1 MKEGIKMTAISKENR
16 APVVCILLLSF
27 FRAGSMY
34 FYNPGPFYLYV
45 FHFVLS
51 AAVLWCA
58 FRLFGKLSI
67 GVRSHSWMTDAKYY
81 LLSFVILLVLWL
93 PFMLIK
99 YPGAMSWDTWNMI
112 LEYRYHEVSENQSIF
127 YTFWMGSFLDLFD
140 RIGYADAG
148 LFLFEMIHYILYAA
162 VFAHSLFMIRK
173 LDIPK
178 WYMVTA
184 WIICIF
190 NPYIGG
196 YIGVALKDGIYAVL
210 LLEAMVI
217 IVEFFSF
224 TVIGH
229 YKFKAV
235 LLAASIILACMVRK
249 NGEYVF
255 AAILIFYYVNSFITR
270 PKDGSKD
277 TSPKSKLGII
287 VAFSLIVYLLSTL
300 VLKVI
305 VNPYPGSPAEMYSVP
320 FQQTARYVRDH
331 SDDVTEEERIIID
344 NALVYDTLASRYDP
358 RISDPVKAYCDG
370 SYDKLDPYFDVW
382 RHQFLRHPLTYIA
395 ATWEQNYYLFVPE
408 AEIEDTAYYL
418 NAHNGYELG
427 IERTINDERTDM
439 YNTSPER
446 KAVQMRLYDYF
457 MFLHHVPVVNML
469 WNISIYFYIL
479 IIMMVILIRRRKDIT
494 VFIIPLITVFGVT
507 LAPVMH
513 GHPRYLFPLIY
524 SIPLLFAFFLNQS
537 IKES

>member
-1 MKEGIKMTAISKENR
+1 MIASGKSERVPA
-16 APVVCILLLSF
+16 VCILLLSF
-27 FRAGSMY
+27 LRAGSMY
-34 FYNPGPFYLYV
+34 FYNPGPLYYYV
-45 FHFVLS
+45 FHFVLA

-58 FRLFGKLSI
+58 FRVFAKLKA
-67 GVRSHSWMTDAKYY
+67 GVPHRLGLTDAKYY
-81 LLSFVILLVLWL
+81 LLCFVILLAVWL
-93 PFMLIK
+93 PFLLIK

-112 LEYRYHEVSENQSIF
+112 LEYRYNELSEQQSIF
-127 YTFWMGSFLDLFD
+127 YTLFMGSFLNLFD
-140 RIGYADAG
+140 RLGIADEG
-148 LFLFEMIHYILYAA
+148 LFIFVTIHYLLYAA
-162 VFAHSLFMIRK
+162 VFAHSLLVIRR
-173 LDIPK
+173 LGIPT
-178 WYMVTA
+178 WCSVTA
-184 WIICIF
+184 LIVCIF
-190 NPYIGG
+190 NPYISG
-196 YIGVALKDGIYAVL
+196 YIGVALKDALYAVL

-229 YKFKAV
+229 YRFKAV

-427 IERTINDERTDM
+427 IERTISDERTDM
-439 YNTSPER
+439 YNTSTER
-446 KAVQMRLYDYF
+446 KTVQMRLYDYL
-457 MFLHHVPVVNML
+457 MILHRLPVINML

-479 IIMMVILIRRRKDIT
+479 IIMTVILVRRRKDIT
-494 VFIIPLITVFGVT
+494 VFLIPLITVFGVT

-524 SIPLLFAFFLNQS
+524 SIPLLVAFFISQGS
-537 IKES
+537 SCPDKSAS